1 MRYKIT
7 AKSEFL
13 VAQLFDRDTAEETQ
27 EFLRA
32 VVLENKTQRRRLVL
46 LDIRSS
52 RPLFHDPERLR
63 LFDDFKELLFD
74 RSCKLALLGDTKELC
89 ISHEYL
95 TLLAQQRG
103 LNVRSFRDRVVAFK
117 WLHDRRQREERRH
130 KQGRRSRQEE
140 ERRRQQALSQQREE
154 RRRRQERRYQWAER
168 RRWDR
173 RLGLAGHLST

>member
-1 MRYKIT
+1 MRYRIT

-52 RPLFHDPERLR
+52 RPLFHDPERLG
-63 LFDDFKELLFD
+63 LFENFKDLSFD
-74 RSCKLALLGDTKELC
+74 RSCRIALLGDTKELC

-103 LNVRSFRDRVVAFK
+103 LNVRCFRDRAAALK
-117 WLHDRRQREERRH
+117 WLHDRRREDERRH
-130 KQGRRSRQEE
+130 KE
-140 ERRRQQALSQQREE
+140 ERRSPLEEQRRQRVLSQQREE

-173 RLGLAGHLST
+173 RLGVYAHLSA

>member
-13 VAQLFDRDTAEETQ
+13 VAQMFDRDTAEETQ

-32 VVLENKTQRRRLVL
+32 VVLENKTHRRRLVL

-52 RPLFHDPERLR
+52 KPLFHDPERLR
-63 LFDDFKELLFD
+63 LFDYFRELSFD
-74 RSCKLALLGDTKELC
+74 KSCRTALLGDTKELC

-95 TLLAQQRG
+95 ALLAQQRAF
-103 LNVRSFRDRVVAFK
+103 NVRSFRDRAAALR
-117 WLHDRRQREERRH
+117 WLHDRRRRDERRFKQERRSPQEERRH
-130 KQGRRSRQEE
+130 QRL
-140 ERRRQQALSQQREE
+140 LSQQRDE

-173 RLGLAGHLST
+173 RLGVSAHLSA